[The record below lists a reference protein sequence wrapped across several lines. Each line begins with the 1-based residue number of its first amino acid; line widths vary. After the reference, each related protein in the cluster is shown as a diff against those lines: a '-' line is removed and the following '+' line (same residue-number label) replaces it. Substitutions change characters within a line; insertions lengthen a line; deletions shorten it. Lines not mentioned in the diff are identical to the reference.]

1 MSCGKQSNSPV
12 TLSSELQITTEGTQH
27 HVSNAVE
34 KVKHFD
40 IVIVLLG
47 VIIALLIGNIAFVG
61 YTQYRL

>member
-1 MSCGKQSNSPV
+1 M
-12 TLSSELQITTEGTQH
+12 
-27 HVSNAVE
+27 SNAVE

-61 YTQYRL
+61 YCMHQNKVRYRDGKKLS